1 MRVLILGSEG
11 FIGNH
16 LVKFFLQKKWEVT
29 GCDLIEASVTGYQ
42 YHKIS
47 LLSADL
53 EQLFVGL
60 RYDTCINAAGSGNVP
75 YSLTHPLSDFEANVS
90 SVIHVLEVIR
100 KYNPDCRYLHISSA
114 AVYGN
119 PRQLPI
125 EETAVLAPLSP
136 YGWHKQMSEQLC
148 LEYYQ
153 QFGVR
158 TAVTRPFSVY
168 GPGLRKQLFW
178 DVYQKL
184 AKAGDALELWGTGK
198 ESRDFIHV
206 EDLVQALWL
215 ILEKG
220 NMEGE
225 AYNVATGVETTIEQA
240 VGLFIRSLQKNT
252 TLTFNQKGRP
262 GDPLYWRA
270 DISRLTSLG
279 FEPAWS
285 LEKGLQLTA
294 NWITAHGR

>member
-184 AKAGDALELWGTGK
+184 AKAEDALELWGTGK

>member
-1 MRVLILGSEG
+1 MKVLILGSEG

-16 LVKFFLQKKWEVT
+16 LVKHFLQNKWDVT
-29 GCDLIEASVTGYQ
+29 GCDLIEASPAGYQ
-42 YHKIS
+42 YQKIS

-53 EQLFVGL
+53 EQLFAGL
-60 RYDTCINAAGSGNVP
+60 KYDACINAAGSGNVP

-100 KYNPDCRYLHISSA
+100 KFNPECRYIHISSA

-119 PRQLPI
+119 PQQLPI
-125 EETAVLAPLSP
+125 EETAALMPLSP

-178 DVYQKL
+178 DVYQKIL
-184 AKAGDALELWGTGK
+184 KAGNTLELWGTGK
-198 ESRDFIHV
+198 ESRDFIFV

-220 NMEGE
+220 NMQGE
-225 AYNVATGVETTIEQA
+225 SYNVATGVETTIEEA
-240 VGLFIRSLQKNT
+240 VGLFIRALQQKTSLA
-252 TLTFNQKGRP
+252 FNQKGRP

-270 DISRLTSLG
+270 DMSRLTSLG
-279 FEPAWS
+279 FKPAYS

-294 NWITAHGR
+294 DWITVHGQ

>member
-16 LVKFFLQKKWEVT
+16 LVQFFLQKKWEVT

-53 EQLFVGL
+53 EQLFSGL
-60 RYDTCINAAGSGNVP
+60 KYDACINAAGSGNVP

-125 EETAVLAPLSP
+125 EETAILAPLSP

-198 ESRDFIHV
+198 ESRDFILV

-220 NMEGE
+220 NMKGE

-240 VGLFIRSLQKNT
+240 VGLFIRALQKNT
-252 TLTFNQKGRP
+252 TLIFNQKGRP
-262 GDPLYWRA
+262 GDPLYWKA